1 MAFALRFLR
10 KKVSKLQMI
19 DRLETINPKIL
30 RQSLKQILRKKDIC
44 KMSEHNTDKSND
56 VETLSKKVEVS
67 ERNTDKSD
75 DNELRSEKSINSKT
89 SEHNTGKFDD
99 NETEPKPRIDKNIYI

>member
-1 MAFALRFLR
+1 MFNRLFDQMFDKTISYFLKLAMAFALRFLR

-56 VETLSKKVEVS
+56 VETKFEAKYKRSKKV
-67 ERNTDKSD
+67 
-75 DNELRSEKSINSKT
+75 
-89 SEHNTGKFDD
+89 
-99 NETEPKPRIDKNIYI
+99 